1 MNNNKLTV
9 SHAPFWHD
17 GDSLFKMNLNI
28 MIAAIPAILFGFI
41 QFGVPAVGVMA
52 LSVSSAMIWE
62 LVSNVIAKQKF
73 TIGDLDSALIGLIF
87 GMMLPATSP
96 WWMVLIGTLT
106 AVVVG
111 KMIFGGTGANPFNPA
126 LIGMAF
132 LMLSWPVLFDFDAA
146 YVNQNVDYTAL
157 APLAALKYMAAQ
169 IGAKDVTDMFTV
181 KDLLMGKQL
190 GAIGSTFGLG
200 LIVGGIYLIFKGY
213 VRWEIPVSF
222 IAGIIICA
230 WAFQQSNPELYAGPM
245 FHLFSGYTLLGA
257 FFLAPENSSSPVN
270 MIPMLLYGFFAAA
283 MIILM
288 RNVGLYSD
296 GTVLAILLF
305 NLVNP
310 LIDAIRPKA
319 LGKGVNN
326 A

>member
-17 GDSLFKMNLNI
+17 GDSLFQMNLNI
-28 MIAAIPAILFGFI
+28 IIAALPAIIFGI
-41 QFGVPAVGVMA
+41 LQFGAPALGVIA
-52 LSVSSAMIWE
+52 LAVSSAMIWE
-62 LVSNVIAKQKF
+62 IISNILAKQKQ
-73 TIGDLDSALIGLIF
+73 TIGDLDSALIGLLF

-96 WWMVLIGTLT
+96 WWMVIIGTLV

-111 KMIFGGTGANPFNPA
+111 KMIFGGTGSNPFNPA
-126 LIGMAF
+126 LVGMSF

-146 YVNQNVDYTAL
+146 YVNYDVNFTAL
-157 APLAALKYMAAQ
+157 APLAALKSM
-169 IGAKDVTDMFTV
+169 GAESISGMFATG
-181 KDLLMGKQL
+181 DLIMGKQL

-200 LIVGGIYLIFKGY
+200 LILGGIFLILRGY

-222 IAGIIICA
+222 IAGILICA
-230 WAFQQSNPELYAGPM
+230 WAFNLSDPTKYAGPM
-245 FHLFSGYTLLGA
+245 IHLFSGYTLLGA

-270 MIPMLLYGFFAAA
+270 TIPMLLYGFFAAA

-288 RNVGLYSD
+288 RNIGLYSD

-310 LIDAIRPKA
+310 IIDSIRPKA
-319 LGKGVNN
+319 LGKGVKH

>member
-17 GDSLFKMNLNI
+17 GDSLFQMNLNI
-28 MIAAIPAILFGFI
+28 IIAAIPAVLFGII
-41 QFGVPAVGVMA
+41 QFGAPAVGVLT
-52 LSVSSAMIWE
+52 LSVSTAMIWE
-62 LVSNVIAKQKF
+62 LVSNLAAKQKL
-73 TIGDLDSALIGLIF
+73 TIGDLDSALVGLIF

-96 WWMVLIGTLT
+96 WWLVITGTLV

-126 LIGMAF
+126 LVGMSF
-132 LMLSWPVLFDFDAA
+132 LMLSWPVFFDFDAA
-146 YVNQNVDYTAL
+146 YVSYDVDFTAL
-157 APLAALKYMAAQ
+157 APLAALKSMGPEG
-169 IGAKDVTDMFTV
+169 IDGMFTTGE
-181 KDLLMGKQL
+181 LLMGKQL

-200 LIVGGIYLIFKGY
+200 LIIGGVYLILRGY
-213 VRWEIPVSF
+213 IRWEIPVSF
-222 IAGIIICA
+222 IVGIIVCA
-230 WAFQQSNPELYAGPM
+230 WAFNMADSEKYAGPM
-245 FHLFSGYTLLGA
+245 IHLFSGYTLLGA

-270 MIPMLLYGFFAAA
+270 KIPMLLYGFLAAA

-288 RNVGLYSD
+288 RNVGAYSD
-296 GTVLAILLF
+296 GTVLAILLL

-310 LIDAIRPKA
+310 LIDNIRPKA
-319 LGKGVNN
+319 LGKGGSN